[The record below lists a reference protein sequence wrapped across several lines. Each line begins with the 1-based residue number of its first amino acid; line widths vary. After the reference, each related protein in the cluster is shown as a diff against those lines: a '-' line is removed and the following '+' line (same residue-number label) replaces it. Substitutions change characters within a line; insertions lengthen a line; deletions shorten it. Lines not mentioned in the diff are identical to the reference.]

1 MSSDLG
7 KYPDILRAQEWVWH
21 YMLGKVTAAVVEQSG
36 PLARTIRC
44 DRRSLKAGS

>member
-1 MSSDLG
+1 MSADLG

-44 DRRSLKAGS
+44 DRRSFKAGS